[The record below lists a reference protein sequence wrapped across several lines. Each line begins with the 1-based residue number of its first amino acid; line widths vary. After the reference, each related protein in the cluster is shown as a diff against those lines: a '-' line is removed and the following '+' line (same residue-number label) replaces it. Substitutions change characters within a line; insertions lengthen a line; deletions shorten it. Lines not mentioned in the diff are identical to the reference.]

1 MTTSI
6 LNFDEKEIVSDI
18 FNYFSNYIEKN
29 KDKATCYIEKL
40 SNENNENIVSFRFAK
55 NTYYE
60 ESSFSELK

>member
-29 KDKATCYIEKL
+29 KDKATCYIENFLIKIMKIL
-40 SNENNENIVSFRFAK
+40 FLLDLQKILIIK
-55 NTYYE
+55 NLH
-60 ESSFSELK
+60 FLN